1 MVTLISPIEYFAN
14 QIKKC
19 NEIETCSFTIETP
32 SLGVNHIGNGTSEL
46 GLFMSDQELIRFLLY
61 RTHLTTAIE
70 EGRIL
75 VTHNNKEMLQMLE
88 SVFAKRMWQYHQI
101 DYI

>member
-1 MVTLISPIEYFAN
+1 MKKSNKIES
-14 QIKKC
+14 
-19 NEIETCSFTIETP
+19 CSITIETP
-32 SLGVNHIGNGTSEL
+32 SLGVNHVGSGTSEL

-75 VTHNNKEMLQMLE
+75 VTHNNNEMLQVLE
-88 SVFAKRMWQYHQI
+88 SLFPATKWQYHQI

>member
-1 MVTLISPIEYFAN
+1 MGTLINPIKYFAN
-14 QIKKC
+14 QIKKF
-19 NEIETCSFTIETP
+19 NEIETCSITVETP
-32 SLGVNHIGNGTSEL
+32 SLGVNHVGSGTSEL

-75 VTHNNKEMLQMLE
+75 VTHNNKEMLQVLE
-88 SVFAKRMWQYHQI
+88 SVFPKTMWQYHQI

>member
-1 MVTLISPIEYFAN
+1 MGTLISPIEYFAN
-14 QIKKC
+14 QMKKC
-19 NEIETCSFTIETP
+19 NKIETCSITIETP
-32 SLGVNHIGNGTSEL
+32 SLGVNHIGSGTNEL

-75 VTHNNKEMLQMLE
+75 VTQSNIEMLQMLE

-101 DYI
+101 DFI